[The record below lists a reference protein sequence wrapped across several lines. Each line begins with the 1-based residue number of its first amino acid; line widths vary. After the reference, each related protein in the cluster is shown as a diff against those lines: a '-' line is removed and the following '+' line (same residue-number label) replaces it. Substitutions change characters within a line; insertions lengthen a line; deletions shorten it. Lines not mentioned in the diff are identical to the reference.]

1 MPEGA
6 TIGIL
11 IIVGVVVLAIL
22 ITFFGGRPASDSDEQ
37 DVEHLDHEVRGDNPD
52 R

>member
-6 TIGIL
+6 WLGVI
-11 IIVGVVVLAIL
+11 IIVGVVLLAVV
-22 ITFFGGRPASDSDEQ
+22 ITFFGGRPSSDLEEHDI
-37 DVEHLDHEVRGDNPD
+37 EHLDHQVRGDNPD